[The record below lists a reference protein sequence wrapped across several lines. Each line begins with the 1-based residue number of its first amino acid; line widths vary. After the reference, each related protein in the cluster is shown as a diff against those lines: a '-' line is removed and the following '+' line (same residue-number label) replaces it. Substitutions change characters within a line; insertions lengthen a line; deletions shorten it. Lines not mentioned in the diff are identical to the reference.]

1 MIILGLYNGHNAAAC
16 VMKDGQIL
24 INWELERFSRIKHDY
39 GFNQAFLDQTL
50 KHCNITF
57 DDVELIVT
65 NSQDFK
71 RPPPWKV
78 PSTAVNYLES
88 FMINNKQ
95 AYALNHHLA
104 HIASAYYTSP
114 FSEATIITQDGG
126 GDDENFSYGTA
137 QDNRITGFTPGR
149 VRNIASYWSGI
160 TLNNYRMPRLHEYD
174 PGSGAGK
181 IMALAA
187 YGETSAELEQRLE
200 HTMEQRGRSHYTDP
214 HSRAFNNDEDLSDVL
229 KQRSKDVAAALQ
241 SYTEKEVWSIYE
253 QVYAKEPND
262 NLCLAGGIALNCIA
276 NTRVKSKFKNIHV
289 PPFPNDTGLA
299 IGMVLYAHHQ
309 INGAPKVNT
318 YFSPYLGPEYN
329 GISVS
334 SALYKCGL
342 KYSELDLDFL
352 VDYLCERKPIVMCRG
367 RSESGPRALG
377 NRSIMCVSDME
388 NGRDF
393 LNFKI
398 KQREWYRPYAPIIL
412 DKYVDDIL
420 EDYLPESPYMS
431 TSGTIKEEWRDRLS
445 AVNHVDNSTRPQILK
460 NEHNPFLYYL
470 IERVYARTGIPVL
483 LNTSFNKQEPI
494 VETPEEAIN
503 TFKQF
508 ENIDLMVLHNM
519 QVIK

>member
-16 VMKDGQIL
+16 VMKNGQIL

-50 KHCNITF
+50 SHCGLTF
-57 DDVELIVT
+57 DDIDMIIT
-65 NSQDFK
+65 NSQNFK

-104 HIASAYYTSP
+104 HVASAYYTSP
-114 FSEATIITQDGG
+114 FNEATIITQDGG

-137 QDNRITGFTPGR
+137 QDNVITGFNSGR
-149 VRNIASYWSGI
+149 VRNIAAYWSGI
-160 TLNNYRMPRLHEYD
+160 TLNNYRMPRLHAWD

-187 YGETSAELEQRLE
+187 YGETSVELEQRLE
-200 HTMEQRGRSHYTDP
+200 HTMEQGIQSHYTDP

-241 SYTEKEVWSIYE
+241 SYTEKEVKNIYD

-262 NLCLAGGIALNCIA
+262 NLCLAGGIALNCVA

-309 INGAPKVNT
+309 INRAPKANT
-318 YFSPYLGPEYN
+318 FFSPYLGPEYSDEIVAN
-329 GISVS
+329 ACTHSG
-334 SALYKCGL
+334 YRYQK
-342 KYSELDLDFL
+342 LDVDHL
-352 VDYLCERKPIVMCRG
+352 VDYLCSRQPIVMCRG

-377 NRSIMCVSDME
+377 NRSIMCVPDMK

-431 TSGTIKEEWRDRLS
+431 TSGTIKEEWRYKLS

-460 NEHNPFLYYL
+460 NEHNPFMYYL
-470 IERVYARTGIPVL
+470 IERVYERTGIPVL

-494 VETPEEAIN
+494 VESPEEAIN
-503 TFKQF
+503 TFRQF
-508 ENIDLMVLHNM
+508 ENIDFMVLHDM
-519 QVIK
+519 QVTK

>member
-39 GFNQAFLDQTL
+39 GFNQAFLDKTL
-50 KHCNITF
+50 EHCRLTF
-57 DDVELIVT
+57 DDIDLIIT

-78 PSTAVNYLES
+78 PSTAVNYLQN

-104 HIASAYYTSP
+104 HVASAYYTSP

-137 QDNRITGFTPGR
+137 QDNHITGFTSGR
-149 VRNIASYWSGI
+149 VRNIAAYWSGI
-160 TLNNYRMPRLHEYD
+160 TLNNYRMPRLHAWD

-187 YGETSAELEQRLE
+187 YGNTNDELETRLE
-200 HTMEQRGRSHYTDP
+200 HTMEQGIQSHYTDP
-214 HSRAFNNDEDLSDVL
+214 HSRAFNNDEDLSDVMQ
-229 KQRSKDVAAALQ
+229 QRSMDVAAALQ
-241 SYTEKEVWSIYE
+241 SYTEKEVKNIYD
-253 QVYAKEPND
+253 QVHAKEPND
-262 NLCLAGGIALNCIA
+262 NLCLAGGIALNCVA

-309 INGAPKVNT
+309 INGAQKVNT

-334 SALYKCGL
+334 SALYNCGL
-342 KYSELDLDFL
+342 KHSELDLDFL

-377 NRSIMCVSDME
+377 NRSIMCVPDME
-388 NGRDF
+388 NGRDL

-431 TSGTIKEEWRDRLS
+431 TSGTIKEEWRSRMS

-460 NEHNPFLYYL
+460 NEHNPFMYYL
-470 IERVYARTGIPVL
+470 IERIYARTGIPVL

-508 ENIDLMVLHNM
+508 ENIGLMVLHNM

>member
-200 HTMEQRGRSHYTDP
+200 HTMEQGARSHYTDP

-470 IERVYARTGIPVL
+470 IERVYAGTGIPVL